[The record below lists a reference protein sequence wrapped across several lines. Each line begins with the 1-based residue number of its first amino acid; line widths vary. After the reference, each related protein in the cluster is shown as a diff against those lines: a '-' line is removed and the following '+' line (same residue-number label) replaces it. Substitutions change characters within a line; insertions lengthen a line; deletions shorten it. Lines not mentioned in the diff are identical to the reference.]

1 MNELRDRLEREL
13 NEVPVAPRSASHV
26 IALADRRRKLRRI
39 GTVGL
44 ASIIALGSIALISRA
59 FDTSD
64 GGPADALG
72 NGEERIV
79 FNSVHLSGT
88 PAQLYSVRP
97 DGTGLERLTEPDAN
111 YLSPAVSP
119 DGSRIAFVRFVNG
132 SEPPRTVHEGI
143 YVMRADGSD
152 MRELLTTGEPKPISV
167 SQLAWSPDG
176 SQIAFIRNFYVGHS
190 ESDFGHE
197 LWIMGADGSEPH
209 RIVDRQIESFSW
221 APDGSRIAFAEQ
233 DLNGDRF
240 AWDLHVMDADGSN
253 AEQLTNDGRS
263 RLPAWSPDGARL
275 AYQRWVDDRPT
286 QVYVMNMDD
295 PGRAAHPILTGRAG
309 FDSLTW
315 SPDSSAVAINAF
327 DRQSRRCSIQE
338 VTLGGDVS
346 TVLESKL
353 PERGSVP
360 PGTEQLIC
368 PGTLVWAFVK
378 TVEATPASASLLI
391 DHVEITDP
399 LNGRSQVEA
408 VAVAT
413 WSRGEFPGFHRCVF
427 IARDQTGEEVGRY
440 DDLIASLS
448 PSISVR
454 VDASSPASSM
464 DGECGPRLDT
474 GTPYRYDF
482 SNVHVTNRDVLPGVT
497 PEGVATVTFDAKWAG
512 GGELAGAVS
521 CQVKILDDGGSVVG
535 SDHFNFY
542 LLTGSGTD
550 LTARVEVQ
558 GASASA
564 DISCS
569 PFSG

>member
-13 NEVPVAPRSASHV
+13 NDVPVAPRSALHIV
-26 IALADRRRKLRRI
+26 AFADRRRRLRRI

-59 FDTSD
+59 FDTPD
-64 GGPADALG
+64 AGPADIAAK
-72 NGEERIV
+72 GEERII
-79 FNSVHLSGT
+79 FNSVPWPESPG
-88 PAQLYSVRP
+88 QLYSVRP
-97 DGTGLERLTEPDAN
+97 DGTGLERLTQAGADF
-111 YLSPAVSP
+111 LSPAVSP
-119 DGSRIAFVRFVNG
+119 DGSMIAFVRFVQG
-132 SEPPRTVHEGI
+132 FPPTPIVHEGI

-152 MRELLTTGEPKPISV
+152 MRELLTTGKPKPVSV

-233 DLNGDRF
+233 GLNGDSF
-240 AWDLHVMDADGSN
+240 AWDLHLMDADGSN

-263 RLPAWSPDGARL
+263 RLPAWSPDGATL
-275 AYQRWVDDRPT
+275 AYQRWGDDRPT
-286 QVYVMNMDD
+286 QVYVMNIGD

-315 SPDSSAVAINAF
+315 SPDSSAVAISAF
-327 DRQSRRCSIQE
+327 DRQSNRCSIQE
-338 VTLGGDVS
+338 VTLEGDVS
-346 TVLESKL
+346 TVLESEL

-360 PGTEQLIC
+360 PGAEQLIC

-378 TVEATPASASLLI
+378 TVEAPPASASLVI
-391 DHVEITDP
+391 DHIKITDP
-399 LNGRSQVEA
+399 LNERSQVEA
-408 VAVAT
+408 EAVAT

-427 IARDQTGEEVGRY
+427 IARDQTGQEVGRY
-440 DDLIASLS
+440 DDIVVSLS
-448 PSISVR
+448 PSISIR

-482 SNVHVTNRDVLPGVT
+482 SNVHVSREFPGPIT
-497 PEGVATVTFDAKWAG
+497 SRVAVVGFDAKWAG
-512 GGELAGAVS
+512 GGQAGAVR
-521 CQVKILDDGGSVVG
+521 CRVTILDDAGAVVG
-535 SDHFNFY
+535 SGSFNFY

-550 LTARVEVQ
+550 LATRVEVQ
-558 GASASA
+558 GTATRA